1 MLDISWLSTEA
12 RAIHDFFVSIF
23 YLLSS
28 LLLVIGVLTEYF
40 KLPIGGTPHFSQL
53 VGRALVAA
61 ILLVAYPEISNAIAA
76 TADAV
81 ADKLGG
87 FNNVHLVLDKAGET
101 LKNHAW
107 SWTSMGDTLI
117 WAVSYLAYF
126 FLYVTVFFFD
136 AAIVYCLVLL
146 YIFSPLMI
154 ALYILPQ
161 TAAVTGGLFRS
172 LFEVAA
178 WKITWSVL
186 GTLLWSSALN
196 NFNQSGMNFITQLA
210 FTLMLAFSILLT
222 PVIVRNLISGTLT
235 GVASQVAGYSAIG
248 LSAGVLSPA
257 ALTGLVKAGSLK
269 TVALPVKAGKLT
281 YSGAKWGY
289 SKARATMNSPKP
301 PATSSAQSKNQ
312 KPS

>member
-23 YLLSS
+23 YILSS

-53 VGRALVAA
+53 VGRALIAA
-61 ILLVAYPEISNAIAA
+61 ILLVAYPEISNAVAA
-76 TADAV
+76 AADAI

-87 FNNVHLVLDKAGET
+87 FNNVHQVLDKAGEA
-101 LKNHAW
+101 LKGHSW
-107 SWTSMGDTLI
+107 SWTSVGDTLI

-161 TAAVTGGLFRS
+161 TAAITGGLFRT

-222 PVIVRNLISGTLT
+222 PVVVRNLISGTLSN
-235 GVASQVAGYSAIG
+235 VASQVAGYSAIG

-257 ALTGLVKAGSLK
+257 AMTGLVKTGTLKSASL
-269 TVALPVKAGKLT
+269 PMKAGKLSYT
-281 YSGAKWGY
+281 GAKWGF
-289 SKARATMNSPKP
+289 SKARSYTNAKKTVDESAKPK
-301 PATSSAQSKNQ
+301 AN